1 MCNVAS
7 IQYLVSGRTQS
18 GVWDRKTFRESKA
31 AREYAKSLK
40 DAKTTYLV
48 RHRIDGRQ
56 VSKSFDRKVDAENY
70 AASEQVNKIQGTTVD
85 PQRSKVTIE
94 DYAKMWLARRTDL
107 GDNTREL
114 YGHLLTK
121 HIIPGLGST
130 TVGGLTLSA
139 VRAWHAGIAQEHAVT
154 AAKAYRLLRTVMNA
168 AVDDHLRFDNP
179 CRVKGAGSEPETDR
193 PTASLAEVTA
203 LTSAM
208 PEKLRLVVLLATW
221 TQLRR
226 GEILGLRR
234 RDVDLLHDELK
245 VRETEVITLSR
256 QRIRKGPKSKAG
268 RRELSIPKNIVA
280 DVREHLDRYVGV
292 DPDDALFT
300 CTPYELRGA
309 WERARK
315 AIGRPDLHLHDLR
328 GTGLTFAAIAGATTA
343 ELMYRAGH
351 STPAMAMRY
360 QKATK
365 HRDRMLADALAGLAK
380 PGDRI
385 SPAE

>member
-1 MCNVAS
+1 VVDVHA
-7 IQYLVSGRTQS
+7 VEHGHDPTQS
-18 GVWDRKTFRESKA
+18 GHWDRKTFGESKA
-31 AREYAKSLK
+31 TREHAKTLK

-56 VSKSFDRKVDAENY
+56 VSKGFARKVDAENY
-70 AASEQVNKIQGTTVD
+70 AASVQVNKLQGTTVD
-85 PQRSKVTIE
+85 PQRSKITIE
-94 DYAKMWLARRTDL
+94 DYGKTWLARRKDL

-114 YGHLLTK
+114 YHHLLTK
-121 HIIPGLGST
+121 HIIPSLGST
-130 TVGGLTLSA
+130 TVGGLTISA

-154 AAKAYRLLRTVMNA
+154 AAKAYRLLRTIMNA

-193 PTASLAEVTA
+193 PTASVDEVTA
-203 LTSAM
+203 LASAM
-208 PEKLRLVVLLATW
+208 PERLRLVVLLATW

-234 RDVDLLHDELK
+234 RDVDLLHEELK
-245 VRETEVITLSR
+245 VTETEVITLSR

-268 RRELSIPKNIVA
+268 KRRLSIPDNIVA
-280 DVREHLDRYVGV
+280 DVKAHLDRYVDK
-292 DPDDALFT
+292 DPDAALFT
-300 CTPYELRGA
+300 CTYYELRGA

-315 AIGRPDLHLHDLR
+315 SIRRPDLHLHDLR
-328 GTGLTFAAIAGATTA
+328 GTGLTLAVIAGATTS

-365 HRDRMLADALAGLAK
+365 DRDRMLAGALAGLAK
-380 PGDRI
+380 PEVPT
-385 SPAE
+385 SPAK